1 MDHFESIKEIEKVY
15 EDLIDNAKNLNLKE
29 IEEFRNEQNE
39 NFDKFISKI
48 NVLVNTAIGNLTID
62 VEEKKITFEKQ
73 LHDAIKNIEGEFQKN
88 IGNLQK
94 LIIEEVGLDF

>member
-1 MDHFESIKEIEKVY
+1 MDLFESIKEIEKIY
-15 EDLIDNAKNLNLKE
+15 EDLIDNAKKLNLKE
-29 IEEFRNEQNE
+29 IEEFRTEQNKKFE
-39 NFDKFISKI
+39 NFLNKA

-62 VEEKKITFEKQ
+62 VEEKKITFEKH
-73 LHDAIKNIEGEFQKN
+73 LHDVIKNIEAEFKKN

>member
-15 EDLIDNAKNLNLKE
+15 EDLIDNAKKLNLKE

-62 VEEKKITFEKQ
+62 VEEKTITFEKQ
-73 LHDAIKNIEGEFQKN
+73 LHDAIKNIEAEFQKS
-88 IGNLQK
+88 IGNLEK